1 MSVDVPYPARR
12 SRGHHGVT
20 TNRQDLENLIPIETS
35 NEIIQRVARV
45 SAIEQLAPAE
55 TMTTDTKQVPRFG
68 GFTVATVAK
77 GADYAFSTNTQDL
90 VDLIARKIGGAAK
103 IAEEDFADAITGEG
117 TMRRY
122 EQEAGSALAKTFDH
136 ACIGTTTAMNGTTSP
151 FVSIYQAVTTT
162 QSTPWGSYT
171 ANANRT
177 QIPRLTTGSPT
188 PNATWQDGIIA
199 WLADYEESDFYDE
212 ANTFVLASPMIK
224 SIFRGIR
231 DADGNPVFIPGG
243 TQSGSAPSLFGY
255 ENFRFTTGA
264 RTGATMT
271 DAPSGNPLLVIG
283 NSQALKRGIARTSPG
298 MVPGN
303 PGVQWQRAAQGIGFL
318 SDEAIMKAMMR
329 RAFVVSVP
337 QAVSVLEITPGS

>member
-1 MSVDVPYPARR
+1 M
-12 SRGHHGVT
+12 T
-20 TNRQDLENLIPIETS
+20 TNRQDLETLIPIETS
-35 NEIIQRVARV
+35 QEVIQKVAQT

-55 TMTTDTKQVPRFG
+55 TMTSDTKQVARFG
-68 GFTVATVAK
+68 GFSVATVAK
-77 GADYAFSTNTQDL
+77 GAEYGFSTNTQDL

-103 IAEEDFADAITGEG
+103 VAEEDLVDTTTGEG

-122 EQEAGSALAKTFDH
+122 EQEAGSALAKVFDH

-151 FVSIYQAVTTT
+151 FVSIYQTVATT

-171 ANANRT
+171 ANANRV
-177 QIPRLTTGSPT
+177 QVPRLTTGSAT
-188 PNATWQDGIIA
+188 PANVWQDAVISF
-199 WLADYEESDFYDE
+199 LAKYEESDFYDE
-212 ANTFVLASPMIK
+212 GNTFVLASPMIK
-224 SIFRGIR
+224 SIFRGVR
-231 DADGNPVFIPGG
+231 DADGQPLFIPGG

-271 DAPSGNPLLVIG
+271 DAPAGNPLIVIG
-283 NSQALKRGIARTSPG
+283 NRNALKRGLARTSPG

>member
-1 MSVDVPYPARR
+1 M
-12 SRGHHGVT
+12 T

-35 NEIIQRVARV
+35 QEVIQRVAKT
-45 SAIEQLAPAE
+45 SAIEALAPPE
-55 TMTTDTKQVPRFG
+55 TMTSDTKQVARFG

-77 GADYAFSTNTQDL
+77 GAEYGFSTNTQDL

-103 IAEEDFADAITGEG
+103 VAEEDLVDTITGEG

-122 EQEAGSALAKTFDH
+122 EQEAGSSLAKVFDH

-151 FVSIYQAVTTT
+151 FVSIYQTVTTAQT
-162 QSTPWGSYT
+162 TPWGNYV
-171 ANANRT
+171 ANTNRT
-177 QIPRLTTGSPT
+177 QIPRLTSAAAT
-188 PNATWQDGIIA
+188 PSAVWQDSIIA
-199 WLADYEESDFYDE
+199 WLAKYEESDFYDE
-212 ANTFVLASPMIK
+212 GNTFLLASPMIK
-224 SIFRGIR
+224 SIFRGVR

-243 TQSGSAPSLFGY
+243 QQNGAGASLFGY
-255 ENFRFTTGA
+255 SDFRFTVGA

-271 DAPSGNPLLVIG
+271 DAPGGNPLIVIG
-283 NSQALKRGIARTSPG
+283 NRQALKRGLARTSPG

-329 RAFVVSVP
+329 RAFVCTVP

>member
-1 MSVDVPYPARR
+1 M
-12 SRGHHGVT
+12 T
-20 TNRQDLENLIPIETS
+20 TNRIDFENLIPVEVS
-35 NEIIQRVARV
+35 NEVIQKVATV
-45 SAIEQLAPAE
+45 SAMEALAPAE
-55 TMTTDTKQVPRFG
+55 TMTSDTKQIPRMG
-68 GFTVATVAK
+68 GFQVATVAK
-77 GADYAFSTNTQDL
+77 GAEYGFSTNTQDL

-103 IAEEDFADAITGEG
+103 VAEEDLVDTVTGEG
-117 TMRRY
+117 TMRRI
-122 EQEAGSALAKTFDH
+122 EQDAGTALAKTFDH

-177 QIPRLTTGSPT
+177 QIPRLTTGSAT
-188 PNATWQDGIIA
+188 PAATWQDGIIA

-212 ANTFVLASPMIK
+212 GETFVLASPMLK
-224 SIFRGIR
+224 SIMRGIR
-231 DADGNPVFIPGG
+231 DADGNPVFIPGSG
-243 TQSGSAPSLFGY
+243 GNSGNQSGSNPSLFGY
-255 ENFRFTTGA
+255 ENFRWTVGA
-264 RTGATMT
+264 RTHATMT
-271 DAPSGNPLLVIG
+271 DAPTGNPLAVIG
-283 NSQALKRGIARTSPG
+283 NRSALKRGLARTSAG

-303 PGVQWQRAAQGIGFL
+303 PGVQWQRAANGIGFI

>member
-1 MSVDVPYPARR
+1 MTA
-12 SRGHHGVT
+12 
-20 TNRQDLENLIPIETS
+20 NRQDLENLIPIETS
-35 NEIIQRVARV
+35 QEVIQRVAKV
-45 SAIEQLAPAE
+45 SAIEALAEPE
-55 TMTTDTKQVPRFG
+55 TMTTDTKQVARFG

-103 IAEEDFADAITGEG
+103 VAEEDLVDTITGEG
-117 TMRRY
+117 TMRRI

-136 ACIGTTTAMNGTTSP
+136 ACIGTTTASNGTTSP

-171 ANANRT
+171 ANANRV
-177 QIPRLTTGSPT
+177 QIPRLTTGNPT
-188 PNATWQDGIIA
+188 PNATWQDGIIS
-199 WLADYEESDFYDE
+199 WLAKYEESDFFE
-212 ANTFVLASPMIK
+212 EENTFVLASPQVK

-243 TQSGSAPSLFGY
+243 QQSGAAPSLFGY
-255 ENFRFTTGA
+255 ESFRFTTGA
-264 RTGATMT
+264 RTHATMT
-271 DAPSGNPLLVIG
+271 DAPTGNPLIIIG
-283 NSQALKRGIARTSPG
+283 NRRALRRGLARTSAG